1 MPTLVTVTV
10 LLRIHAKIHIFCL
23 GCHYFLLTCV
33 LSVLF
38 PSCAPAL
45 LPDLIS
51 PLNLSHASL
60 VSAAP
65 VPGVSPPAPPPLVSS
80 VCISACVDLSLFVGS
95 SVFVCASPELLYLF
109 PCPRALPVLLIC
121 SPRLS
126 GPICFCITFV
136 LFPSPA
142 FFCCHFLSL
151 AIFFTLSDESSLFAL
166 PPACLC
172 LVFGSFLCYC
182 DTPRVDAG
190 LLPCRDSVG
199 ECSSVERK

>member
-109 PCPRALPVLLIC
+109 PCPCALPVLLIC

-136 LFPSPA
+136 LFHSPA

-151 AIFFTLSDESSLFAL
+151 AIFFYF
-166 PPACLC
+166 
-172 LVFGSFLCYC
+172 V
-182 DTPRVDAG
+182 
-190 LLPCRDSVG
+190 
-199 ECSSVERK
+199 